1 MGADKKVK
9 LNETPFFFTCN
20 TYRLYGVL
28 HLPDQ
33 GNPAHG
39 FVFCHPFVEEKLWA
53 HKVYVSFARELVA
66 NGYAVMRFDHYGHGD
81 SEGEFR
87 DATISIY
94 KQDIDAAINELKIK
108 VPSIEKVSL
117 FGFRLGATVAASIS
131 EDRDDIAS
139 LILWEPVVNGEAYIQ
154 ELLRSHL
161 ATQLSVFGKV
171 TVSRQELIDQIIAGE
186 EVNIDGYEL
195 TKSLYDEIKLIDLSV
210 EKKYKGNV
218 FILQISSGL
227 SDNPN
232 NKYQE
237 LCEKYETCKAEIVVE
252 KPFWREIKEFYRSA
266 ENLSNQSILFLR
278 AK

>member
-9 LNETPFFFTCN
+9 LNETPFFFSCD

-33 GNPAHG
+33 GDPDHG
-39 FVFCHPFVEEKLWA
+39 FVFCHPFAEEKLWA

-94 KQDIDAAINELKIK
+94 KQDIDAAIKELRSR
-108 VPSIEKVSL
+108 VPSIEKISL
-117 FGFRLGATVAASIS
+117 FGFRLGATVAATVS
-131 EDRDDIAS
+131 EGRDEIAS
-139 LILWEPVVNGEAYIQ
+139 LIMWEPVVNGEAYVQ

-171 TVSRQELIDQIIAGE
+171 TISRQELIDQINNGE
-186 EVNIDGYEL
+186 DVNVDGYEI
-195 TKSLYDEIKLIDLSV
+195 TKSLYDEIKLIDLKG

-218 FILQISSGL
+218 LILQISSGL
-227 SDNPN
+227 SANPN
-232 NKYQE
+232 NKFQD
-237 LCEKYETCKAEIVVE
+237 LCESYEKCKSEIVVE
-252 KPFWREIKEFYRSA
+252 KPFWREIKEFCRKA
-266 ENLSNQSILFLR
+266 TNLSNQSILFLK